1 MIEHFAGAFPLWLAP
16 TQVTILTVADAFA
29 DYAADIKKQFA
40 DAGLRVNL
48 DDSSES
54 LNKKIR
60 NAELMKIPY
69 ILVIGEKEQNEKT
82 VAVRE
87 YRTKEQYEL
96 SIDQFIAQATDEY
109 KYRRLTPKR

>member
-1 MIEHFAGAFPLWLAP
+1 M
-16 TQVTILTVADAFA
+16 
-29 DYAADIKKQFA
+29 
-40 DAGLRVNL
+40 RVHL

-69 ILVIGEKEQNEKT
+69 ILVIGEKEENEKK

-87 YRTKEQYEL
+87 YRSKEQYEL
-96 SIDQFIAQATDEY
+96 GIYEFIEQATDEY
-109 KYRRLTPKR
+109 KNRRLSPQK